1 MTEYELGRHAEAIE
15 RLTVSTKRIEDKLD
29 HVSSVLDQ
37 RKGERKTLAALASVA
52 GAVMSLVVSV
62 LFKLLAQHRP

>member
-29 HVSSVLDQ
+29 NVTSLLDQ
-37 RKGERKTLAALASVA
+37 RKGERKTLTALASMA
-52 GAVMSLVVSV
+52 GAVVSFVVSV
-62 LFKLLAQHRP
+62 LFKMLSSHHA